1 MTRIG
6 AAVSLQASSAA
17 AGYEAA
23 LRAREELGDVQIDF
37 SCVFATREHLPAATE
52 MAAAVRELL
61 APRYLIGC
69 IAQGVVGGERELEEG
84 PAVSVWA
91 ASLPGASITPFHLDA
106 GLFDDDGESEAI
118 PAFDDAEIVLLLVDP
133 FTFPADRLLRLTDER
148 HPGLPLVGGI
158 ALGGSGPG
166 RQALVVDG
174 EVYSDGAVGV
184 SIGGIPVHAVV
195 SQGCAPLGRE
205 SVITGADENL
215 VLELAGRPAL
225 ERLRETLAGLSES
238 EHALATG
245 GLLAGIVIDEN
256 KPAYTRG
263 DFLMRSI
270 LGADESS
277 GAIALGERVRV
288 GQTLRFHARDAASAD
303 GDLSE
308 TLADALSRAA
318 ATPAGALVFTCNGR
332 GAGMFGAPDHD
343 AGVIAG
349 ALDSRAIGGF
359 FCGGE
364 IGPVGSRSFLHGF
377 TATLAVFF
385 EGELGQERP
394 GRSGP

>member
-6 AAVSLQASSAA
+6 AGISVQAGSVS

-23 LRAREELGDVQIDF
+23 LRAREALGDAPVDLA
-37 SCVFATREHLPAATE
+37 CCFATPEHLAAAPDV
-52 MAAAVRELL
+52 AAAVRETLN
-61 APRYLIGC
+61 PRHVIGC
-69 IAQGVVGGERELEEG
+69 VAQGVVAGERELEAG

-91 ASLPGASITPFHLDA
+91 ASLPGAEITPFHLDA
-106 GLFDDDGESEAI
+106 ELFEGDGDDGVL
-118 PAFDDAEIVLLLVDP
+118 PGFDGAAIVLLLVDP
-133 FTFPADRLLRLTDER
+133 FSFPADRLLRRTDEQY
-148 HPGLPLVGGI
+148 PGLPLVGGI

-166 RQALVVDG
+166 LQALVVDDD
-174 EVYSDGAVGV
+174 VYSEGAVGA
-184 SIGGIPVHAVV
+184 SIAGIPVHAVV

-205 SVITGADENL
+205 SVITGADEN
-215 VLELAGRPAL
+215 VILELAGQPAL
-225 ERLRETLAGLSES
+225 ARLRETLAGLSDRER
-238 EHALATG
+238 ALATG

-256 KPAYTRG
+256 KPDYTRG
-263 DFLMRSI
+263 DFLMRAI
-270 LGADESS
+270 LGADEST
-277 GAIALGERVRV
+277 GAIAIGERVRV

-308 TLADALSRAA
+308 TLTDALGRAPG
-318 ATPAGALVFTCNGR
+318 TPAGALVFTCNGR

-349 ALDSRAIGGF
+349 ALGSRAIGGF

-364 IGPVGSRSFLHGF
+364 IGPVGGRSFLHGF

-385 EGELGQERP
+385 EERAL
-394 GRSGP
+394 

>member
-1 MTRIG
+1 VTRIG
-6 AAVSLQASSAA
+6 AAVSLHASPAA

-23 LRAREELGDVQIDF
+23 LRTREELGDEPVDLA
-37 SCVFATREHLPAATE
+37 CVFATPEHLSAATE
-52 MAAAVRELL
+52 IADAARETL
-61 APRYLIGC
+61 APRHILGC
-69 IAQGVVGGERELEEG
+69 VAQGVVAGERELEEG

-91 ASLPGASITPFHLDA
+91 ASLPGATITPFHLDA
-106 GLFDDDGESEAI
+106 DVFDDDGDGPGAAL
-118 PAFDDAEIVLLLVDP
+118 PAFGDAAIVLLLVDP
-133 FTFPADRLLRLTDER
+133 FTFPADRLLQATDER
-148 HPGLPLVGGI
+148 YPGLPLVGGI
-158 ALGGSGPG
+158 AIGGTGPG
-166 RQALVVDG
+166 LQALLVDDDVHS
-174 EVYSDGAVGV
+174 EGAVGV
-184 SIGGIPVHAVV
+184 AIGGIPVQAVV

-205 SVITGADENL
+205 SVITGADENV

-225 ERLRETLAGLSES
+225 ERLRETLAGLSER
-238 EHALATG
+238 ERALATR

-277 GAIALGERVRV
+277 GAIAIGERIRV

-308 TLADALSRAA
+308 TLADALSRSEAA
-318 ATPAGALVFTCNGR
+318 PAGALVFTCNGR

-343 AGVIAG
+343 ASAIAG
-349 ALDSRAIGGF
+349 ALDSRAVGGF

-364 IGPVGSRSFLHGF
+364 IGPVGGRSFVHGF

-385 EGELGQERP
+385 EGEAQR
-394 GRSGP
+394 

>member
-1 MTRIG
+1 VTRIG
-6 AAVSLQASSAA
+6 AGVSLQAGAPA

-23 LRAREELGDVQIDF
+23 LRAREELGEEQVDLA
-37 SCVFATREHLPAATE
+37 CVFATPEHLN
-52 MAAAVRELL
+52 AAAELAASVRELL
-61 APRYLIGC
+61 TPQHLLGC
-69 IAQGVVGGERELEEG
+69 VAQGVVSGERELEAG
-84 PAVSVWA
+84 PGVSVWA

-106 GLFDDDGESEAI
+106 ELLDDAG
-118 PAFDDAEIVLLLVDP
+118 PLPGFDDAGIVLLLVDP
-133 FTFPADRLLRLTDER
+133 FSFPADRLLQLTDER

-166 RQALVVDG
+166 RQALLVDDALHT
-174 EVYSDGAVGV
+174 DGAVGAA
-184 SIGGIPVHAVV
+184 IGGVPVEAVV

-205 SVITGADENL
+205 SVITGADENV

-225 ERLRETLAGLSES
+225 ERLRETLAGLSER
-238 EHALATG
+238 ERTLAAR

-256 KPAYTRG
+256 QAEYARG

-270 LGADESS
+270 LGADEST
-277 GAIALGERVRV
+277 GAIAIGEHVRV
-288 GQTLRFHARDAASAD
+288 GQTLRFHARDAESAD

-308 TLADALSRAA
+308 ALADVVGQAA

-332 GAGMFGAPDHD
+332 GAGLFGAPDHD
-343 AGVIAG
+343 AGAIAG
-349 ALDSRAIGGF
+349 ALRSRAVGGF

-364 IGPVGSRSFLHGF
+364 IGPVGGRSFLHGF

-385 EGELGQERP
+385 DDAQR
-394 GRSGP
+394 